1 MFDRRL
7 KAGRTK
13 PPLVLARDE
22 NEVLRKAVLKPP
34 GDQSPAEFLVE
45 WLSFWVGRAL
55 GLDCAEIVALAVKEP
70 FASNASDDPATRQ
83 LMMRSRGVVA
93 GSVWFDGLLQD
104 QNEKLSKS
112 ERNEA
117 QKILG
122 FDVYIHNPD
131 RRHNNP
137 NLDRKPNGLRFA
149 LFDHEYAMSFRLPG
163 MVLNAPPPETDSCEN
178 IILEH
183 VFYGGL
189 RKKKIPFKELESSLE
204 KLTDEWFSELGAVA
218 PTIWFPN
225 GSKEQL
231 ATILDVLR
239 KRRDQA
245 ATWLKGVQRWL
256 T

>member
-1 MFDRRL
+1 MAPRSPRSQDEGEQASAPLDTSEQALDVSSTANGADVAPTPVPPPIWEVEVFDRRL

-22 NEVLRKAVLKPP
+22 NEVLRRAVLKPP

-55 GLDCAEIVALAVKEP
+55 GLDCA
-70 FASNASDDPATRQ
+70 
-83 LMMRSRGVVA
+83 
-93 GSVWFDGLLQD
+93 
-104 QNEKLSKS
+104 
-112 ERNEA
+112 
-117 QKILG
+117 
-122 FDVYIHNPD
+122 
-131 RRHNNP
+131 
-137 NLDRKPNGLRFA
+137 
-149 LFDHEYAMSFRLPG
+149 
-163 MVLNAPPPETDSCEN
+163 
-178 IILEH
+178 

-189 RKKKIPFKELESSLE
+189 RRKKIPFDELESSLE

-218 PTIWFPN
+218 PAIWFPN
-225 GSKEQL
+225 GSRQQL